1 MQIIFELLLVCIII
15 GIGMIYILSPKSEV
29 IIKLPNDKN
38 IYIDTN
44 NVCYK
49 YEKKYI

>member
-1 MQIIFELLLVCIII
+1 MQIIIELLLVCIII
-15 GIGMIYILSPKSEV
+15 GIGIIYILSPKPEV

-49 YEKKYI
+49 YEKNYL